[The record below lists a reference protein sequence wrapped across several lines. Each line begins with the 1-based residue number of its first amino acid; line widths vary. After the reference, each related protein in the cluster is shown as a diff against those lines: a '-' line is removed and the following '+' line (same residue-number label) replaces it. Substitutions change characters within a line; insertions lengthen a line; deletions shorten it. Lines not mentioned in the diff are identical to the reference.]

1 MQWRSKRVMIP
12 GAILLAIL
20 LFLAWAIRPVDYTPY
35 FFTDY
40 YQQTRQHLQSA
51 MDAAEL
57 ATGPLSAGMARVNIT
72 PAIGAANDDAASGQF
87 QAMPLAGYGDRKG
100 APAEGVHDSLFIKA
114 VALRVDGTT
123 AVMVTW
129 DGLIFPKEVAEAVAA
144 QAASELGIGRDRI
157 LFSATH
163 SHCGIGAWGEGYL
176 AEQFAGKYNPA
187 VRQWMI
193 QQSMLAIRQAAA
205 DLTPA
210 RLGYGAF
217 RAPQWVRNRLVKKR
231 GWVDDEF
238 TVCVIRQDDGD
249 YAVLGAFAAHATVL
263 SGAVMLMSG
272 DYPGYWQRAVERQI
286 PGEALFFAGGVGS
299 HGPGGTGSGFERAQN
314 IGEALADSVLQLFPS
329 LRLKSTVS
337 LAAAGFRIQLPE
349 HHVRISDGLRVNP
362 ALARKLL
369 PFDTTYVNIIRLDS
383 LLWVGTPTDFSGEMA
398 IDLKNF
404 ARRRGFSAVITSFNG
419 GYVGYL
425 IPGKYYHYNSYES
438 RIMSFFGPY
447 MGPYFDELIRRAM
460 IGMMDQRPGA
470 VAARSR
476 EQ

>member
-1 MQWRSKRVMIP
+1 MQWRSKWLMVP
-12 GAILLAIL
+12 AAILLAII
-20 LFLAWAIRPVDYTPY
+20 LFLVWAIRPVDYTPY

-40 YQQTRQHLQSA
+40 YQQTREQLQTA
-51 MDAAEL
+51 LEQTVLQRGEL
-57 ATGPLSAGMARVNIT
+57 QAGMARVNIT
-72 PAIGAANDDAASGQF
+72 PAIGASQDDAESGQF
-87 QAMPLAGYGDRKG
+87 QAVPLAGYGDRQG
-100 APAEGVHDSLFIKA
+100 APAKGVHDSLFIKA
-114 VALRVDGTT
+114 VALRVNGAR
-123 AVMVTW
+123 AVMITW

-193 QQSMLAIRQAAA
+193 RQSMQAIRHAVA

-210 RLGYGAF
+210 RLGHGAF
-217 RAPQWVRNRLVKKR
+217 RAPQFVRNRLVKQL

-263 SGAVMLMSG
+263 SGEVMLMSG

-299 HGPGGTGSGFERAQN
+299 HGPRGSGTGFERAQN
-314 IGEALADSVLQLFPS
+314 IGEALADSVLQLFPN
-329 LRLKSTVS
+329 LRLKRTVA
-337 LAAAGFRIQLPE
+337 LAATGFRVQLPS

-362 ALARKLL
+362 VLARKLL
-369 PFDTTYVNIIRLDS
+369 PFDTTYVNIMRLDS
-383 LLWVGTPTDFSGEMA
+383 LLWVGTPCDFSGEMA
-398 IDLKNF
+398 IDLKNL
-404 ARRRGFSAVITSFNG
+404 ARRSGFSAVITSFNG

-425 IPGKYYHYNSYES
+425 IPGKYYHYDSYES

-447 MGPYFDELIRRAM
+447 MGPYFDELIRRMMA
-460 IGMMDQRPGA
+460 GMMAKTGLQTHATA
-470 VAARSR
+470 VR
-476 EQ
+476 